1 MKNKLSN
8 KALASLMV
16 VGMTLPNTTIV
27 NAVNEQDNAIIE
39 NNNSLNNQINN
50 DTQETQS
57 EQSTDEVE
65 KNQVAPNE
73 ESQTREVIGLTK
85 FVDENGNIKTV
96 DVYDGTTGEEYNPN
110 ARTVN
115 TANMVNFNCS
125 KAGDTT
131 KYIDYYTGQEGYLS
145 KTSAADAAF
154 LGTENG
160 KIKFM
165 ISGVTGLVDS
175 QYVEV
180 VSQGTYYASNYE
192 VNSRGKLYHYI
203 STNVNAKGNTDGQD
217 RNSNYVGV
225 GPSYLT
231 KGVEYYSYDGHY
243 FYTDYNVM
251 IDDYKHNIR
260 SNSVNPNNP
269 YYNYYQYLPLR
280 SKTNITADELTT
292 YINNKA
298 SSAISKMNN
307 IGSNLVK
314 YQKQYGVN
322 ALLIIGLA
330 ALESNWGKS
339 NIAINKNNIFGIGA
353 FDTDPYN
360 NAYPFNSVDD
370 CIKEF
375 MSNYMSKGYLN
386 TNYSN
391 FRGGYLGDKA
401 SGIFVRYSSD
411 PYEGEKI
418 GNIAAQIDENYNSK
432 DKNQYTIGI
441 KDASMTTSSKISV
454 YRDANN
460 STKLY
465 DTIANQSY
473 AFIIRK
479 KDSDNGY
486 YQVQS
491 DSTLN
496 ADRTSTTRNSEY
508 DYDENYGYVNKNSLT
523 IINTGNDVKVNQAPV
538 IESAEV
544 TDVTEEG
551 YTVTCKITDDGGV
564 SKVMMPTWTDKNGQ
578 DDLKWYTASKNGDTY
593 TLKVKTSNHNNEGGT
608 YYTHIYAYDAEG
620 KQAKKEL
627 TISVPEQGK
636 PEIKDVKVSKPTR
649 SGYTVTCTVESNT
662 TITKVLMPTWTEKN
676 GQDDIVWHTAKVESQ
691 GNGKYKVSYTVD
703 PKDHKNE
710 AGKYVTHIYAY
721 NKAGKEACYQIA
733 EDIEV
738 PENQAPVIESA
749 EVTDVTRKN
758 FKVSAKVTDD
768 CKVSKVL
775 AAVWTEKNGQDD
787 LKWYTLQNNDGL
799 YYLDISMEEH
809 NYETGSV
816 NVHVY
821 AYDDEGKEVKK
832 ELIATVPKNQDPV
845 VTNVNISNITNDS
858 YKITCNVSDDLK
870 VISVKMPTWTEKN
883 GQDDIVWHEATIN
896 NGVATFTVNRKDH
909 NFEYGQYI
917 THIYAYDA
925 DGGIGF
931 VGCDTVNLTEPT
943 DGKPIIKNVYITDAN
958 DDGYTITCEV
968 SSNDTIRNV
977 LIPTWTYKN
986 GQDDIVWHNA
996 TSLENGK
1003 YSCRILRRDHKSE
1016 FGTYISHIYAYTTTG
1031 IENHI
1036 ELNYHNIVNTTVAQG
1051 WTYINGE
1058 KYFFDNKGNMVGN
1071 MPCKKVVDISSYNGD
1086 IDWETAVKYGDIDGV
1101 IIRIVNHP
1109 NGSYQEDPQFARNL
1123 AACRKY
1129 NIPFGVYI
1137 YDYSHST
1144 GDAYNEADMVM
1155 SILRKYNV
1163 SASELKYNIYFDMER
1178 KQSETGLNSQQMSD
1192 VAATFINR
1200 VSNYGYRAY
1209 IYSYRSLLN
1218 EYLNTP
1224 YIWSQTNWL
1233 AAYTNTMGWNNPYYH
1248 GSFGWQYTSSGVI
1261 PGFNGNNGY
1270 VDVSCWFEI

>member
-27 NAVNEQDNAIIE
+27 NAVNESEQDSAIIE
-39 NNNSLNNQINN
+39 NNDSLDNQINN
-50 DTQETQS
+50 ETQS
-57 EQSTDEVE
+57 EKSADEVE
-65 KNQVAPNE
+65 ENQVDSNE
-73 ESQTREVIGLTK
+73 ESQIKEVIGQTK

-115 TANMVNFNCS
+115 TANMVNFNCG
-125 KAGDTT
+125 KAGVTT
-131 KYIDYYTGQEGYLS
+131 KYTDYYTGQEGYLS

-165 ISGVTGLVDS
+165 ISGVTGLVDP

-180 VSQGTYYASNYE
+180 VSEGTYYASNYE
-192 VNSRGKLYHYI
+192 VNPRGKLYHYI
-203 STNVNAKGNTDGQD
+203 SNNVNATGNEG
-217 RNSNYVGV
+217 NFNYVGA

-280 SKTNITADELTT
+280 SKTNITADELTA

-298 SSAISKMNN
+298 SSAASKMNN
-307 IGSNLVK
+307 IGSSLVK
-314 YQKQYGVN
+314 YQNQYGVN
-322 ALLIIGLA
+322 ALLVIGLA

-339 NIAINKNNIFGIGA
+339 NIAVNKNNIFGIGA

-360 NAYPFNSVDD
+360 NAYSFNSVDD
-370 CIKEF
+370 CIKEL

-401 SGIFVRYSSD
+401 SGIFVKYSSD

-441 KDASMTTSSKISV
+441 KDASMTTSSKVSV

-496 ADRTSTTRNSEY
+496 ADRTATTRNSEY

-544 TDVTEEG
+544 TDVT
-551 YTVTCKITDDGGV
+551 
-564 SKVMMPTWTDKNGQ
+564 
-578 DDLKWYTASKNGDTY
+578 
-593 TLKVKTSNHNNEGGT
+593 
-608 YYTHIYAYDAEG
+608 
-620 KQAKKEL
+620 
-627 TISVPEQGK
+627 
-636 PEIKDVKVSKPTR
+636 
-649 SGYTVTCTVESNT
+649 
-662 TITKVLMPTWTEKN
+662 
-676 GQDDIVWHTAKVESQ
+676 
-691 GNGKYKVSYTVD
+691 
-703 PKDHKNE
+703 
-710 AGKYVTHIYAY
+710 
-721 NKAGKEACYQIA
+721 
-733 EDIEV
+733 
-738 PENQAPVIESA
+738 
-749 EVTDVTRKN
+749 RKG

-768 CKVSKVL
+768 RKVNRVL

-787 LKWYTLQNNDGL
+787 LKWYTLQNEAGL
-799 YYLDISMEEH
+799 YYLDISMGEH
-809 NYETGSV
+809 NYEIGSV

-821 AYDDEGKEVKK
+821 AYDDEGKDAKK
-832 ELIATVPKNQDPV
+832 ELLATIPSNQAPTI
-845 VTNVNISNITNDS
+845 TNVTVSDVTSDS
-858 YKITCNVSDDLK
+858 YKITCNVSDDLN
-870 VISVKMPTWTEKN
+870 VVSVKMPTWTSN
-883 GQDDIVWHEATIN
+883 NDQDDLIWHEAELN

-909 NFEYGQYI
+909 NFEYGEYV
-917 THIYAYDA
+917 THIYAYDQEGLSVNMV
-925 DGGIGF
+925 GG
-931 VGCDTVNLTEPT
+931 VVNLQEPT
-943 DGKPIIKNVYITDAN
+943 NVPAIKNVHITDAN

-968 SSNDTIRNV
+968 SDTAGPIKEVR
-977 LIPTWTYKN
+977 IPTWTYKN
-986 GQDDIVWHNA
+986 DQDDIVWHNA
-996 TSLENGK
+996 ISLGNGK

-1016 FGTYISHIYAYTTTG
+1016 FGTYISHIYARTTTG

-1071 MPCKKVVDISSYNGD
+1071 MPCKKVVDVSSYNGN

-1137 YDYSHST
+1137 YDYSHNT
-1144 GDAYNEADMVM
+1144 GDAYNEADLVM
-1155 SILRKYNV
+1155 SILSKYNV
-1163 SASELKYNIYFDMER
+1163 STSELKYNIYFDMER
-1178 KQSETGLNSQQMSD
+1178 KQSDTGLNSQQMSD

-1248 GSFGWQYTSSGVI
+1248 GSFGWQYTSGGVI